1 MVIVIVALVYLLNAA
16 LSLLPDLAGRPVTME
31 RLLGYLLAPMS
42 WLLGIPWGD
51 AFVAG
56 ELLGTKTVLT
66 EFLAYVR
73 LGEIPL
79 DAIDPRSRIIMTYA
93 LCGFAN
99 FISLGIMVTGLIT
112 LIPQRRDEVLQFGM
126 KSLVAGSLAT
136 FTSACIAG
144 LLL

>member
-1 MVIVIVALVYLLNAA
+1 
-16 LSLLPDLAGRPVTME
+16 
-31 RLLGYLLAPMS
+31 MS
-42 WLLGIPWGD
+42 WLLGIPWSD